1 MVPSALDDFVESD
14 RACSAD
20 GECLPDLIVRMDLD
34 VDGDG
39 AVEVFLANNGTS
51 ERAGPLYSVYS
62 PRAGGGWVL
71 LAALKFQW
79 EYIYIDPETRKLHIL
94 EFLDRQTFDVV
105 IWSLAPTGWLQSSRT
120 HYDRG
125 DFENPDPV
133 TEQVEESFLA
143 KAKRFHQNTT
153 AILTFARAR
162 TVERD
167 GDFYY
172 TVGPWI
178 DPSTGLP
185 MPGLQA
191 IDGTRG
197 LAPEVEARPAL
208 YSDFLSRAAGCPADG
223 AQVLFMGKDLD
234 GDGQDEVVEWPM
246 EDFLNSK
253 RACWEDGECV
263 PNAIARIDFDANGD
277 GTKEVFLAN
286 ADDPGKRGPLY
297 SVYSPRTGGGF
308 DLVAVL
314 RFNDDLFYVDY
325 DGRKFLVKEPAGRD
339 AFDVVVWTMA
349 SSGWTEAQRT
359 SYQRDG
365 EGSAE
370 VDDQFYTRAARF
382 RREATIIYSV
392 AKGATVE
399 RDGDFFYELGPWL
412 DPATGLPIPGL
423 PIIDEAAG
431 VAPEAEAR
439 PALFADFLTRVRG
452 CSGTGTEALLLWKD
466 PDSDE
471 SLGTEYGSSSPRLGA
486 ASREIT
492 VITPE
497 KEIALS
503 DRELRTGGRFFL
515 LETSPCAARFHLRFG
530 WSITI
535 ASLGWISA
543 VFV

>member
-178 DPSTGLP
+178 DPSTGMP
-185 MPGLQA
+185 MHGLQA

-197 LAPEVEARPAL
+197 LPGSRGARR
-208 YSDFLSRAAGCPADG
+208 S
-223 AQVLFMGKDLD
+223 
-234 GDGQDEVVEWPM
+234 VV
-246 EDFLNSK
+246 
-253 RACWEDGECV
+253 
-263 PNAIARIDFDANGD
+263 
-277 GTKEVFLAN
+277 
-286 ADDPGKRGPLY
+286 
-297 SVYSPRTGGGF
+297 
-308 DLVAVL
+308 
-314 RFNDDLFYVDY
+314 
-325 DGRKFLVKEPAGRD
+325 
-339 AFDVVVWTMA
+339 
-349 SSGWTEAQRT
+349 
-359 SYQRDG
+359 
-365 EGSAE
+365 
-370 VDDQFYTRAARF
+370 
-382 RREATIIYSV
+382 RRV
-392 AKGATVE
+392 
-399 RDGDFFYELGPWL
+399 
-412 DPATGLPIPGL
+412 
-423 PIIDEAAG
+423 
-431 VAPEAEAR
+431 
-439 PALFADFLTRVRG
+439 
-452 CSGTGTEALLLWKD
+452 
-466 PDSDE
+466 
-471 SLGTEYGSSSPRLGA
+471 
-486 ASREIT
+486 
-492 VITPE
+492 
-497 KEIALS
+497 
-503 DRELRTGGRFFL
+503 
-515 LETSPCAARFHLRFG
+515 
-530 WSITI
+530 
-535 ASLGWISA
+535 
-543 VFV
+543 